1 MKVVTKA
8 NEFIALRYDNTN
20 EFYFELGHYL
30 PSNSIRKD
38 NNRFSDTIYLKNVN
52 DTETIVKYN
61 DYIIF
66 DKRTKECFCLPDE
79 MFQKLF
85 VEVKEDNDEEI

>member
-8 NEFIALRYDNTN
+8 GEFIALRHDNTN

-30 PSNSIRKD
+30 PSDSMRKD

-52 DTETIVKYN
+52 DSETIVKYN

-66 DKRTKECFCLPDE
+66 DKCTKEFFCLSEDIFKE
-79 MFQKLF
+79 IF
-85 VEVKEDNDEEI
+85 VKIKEDNDEEI